1 MALDNYE
8 NSFMNSNEEVKKN
21 RIIELMK
28 EINDLEEEKNKLE
41 DRLSEI
47 DRLTLQAKARL
58 LNLKNEVSNGR

>member
-1 MALDNYE
+1 MDKYMTLDD
-8 NSFMNSNEEVKKN
+8 V
-21 RIIELMK
+21 IK
-28 EINDLEEEKNKLE
+28 EFRTKITCDKDFDMFTEEEKNKLE

>member
-1 MALDNYE
+1 MEQKLQN
-8 NSFMNSNEEVKKN
+8 
-21 RIIELMK
+21 
-28 EINDLEEEKNKLE
+28 LEEEKNKLE